1 MLTFL
6 PAILL
11 FITALAVFFL
21 RYLPKGTGYAWLVSA
36 LMVLLVWGGVLAYH
50 WISPEAVIIAPWRPF
65 ETQTADGIRFQWDSI
80 SWLYSFTVVSICL
93 GVLFSSGARI
103 QFRSNPLSWAGNLL
117 VAAAGIVAILAQSPL
132 AVVLAWVLLDILD
145 LILVVRLSP
154 SWSHSARGVV
164 VFVVRTLSLFL
175 MLGALVAQRFIG
187 MPLEFN
193 AMSPLASLLVLI
205 SLGLRLSLLPLN
217 LPYVGNLP
225 YQHGLI
231 SNLRMTAQVVAL
243 AALARIIQLSSLGNW
258 YAALYTITVLGCLY
272 GAVMWVTSRDE
283 ISGRPYWLLTL
294 GGLAFISVLQGNP
307 EQSIAWGLV
316 MGISG
321 MTLFLY
327 TARTKGLAFIPGLA
341 LLSLTGLPFM
351 PASAGWEGLIAP
363 PINLGDAALIFS
375 VSLLLVGYA
384 RLALR
389 PGDNFS
395 ELEGWVKGFYPVGL
409 TIMVASGWIA
419 AVLGFSGGFLPA
431 AWQPAVAAVVGAAVL
446 GLAGWQ
452 SKRIA
457 TLPFSPSVQRVAKTG
472 WGWLIQF
479 LQFKWLYDSL
489 WAFYRGLRS
498 LVAFLTL
505 LFEGEGGLLWS
516 FLLLALMLTILAT
529 KAGP

>member
-36 LMVLLVWGGVLAYH
+36 LLVLLIWGGVLAYH
-50 WISPEAVIIAPWRPF
+50 WVSPAAVIITPWRPY

-103 QFRSNPLSWAGNLL
+103 QFRSNPLSWAANLL

-132 AVVLAWVLLDILD
+132 AVVMAWALLDILD
-145 LILVVRLSP
+145 LILVVRLSG

-164 VFVVRTLSLFL
+164 VFVVRTLSLFM
-175 MLGALVAQRFIG
+175 MLGALLAQRFIG

-217 LPYVGNLP
+217 LPYVGDLP

-231 SNLRMTAQVVAL
+231 SNLRVTAQVVAL
-243 AALARIIQLSSLGNW
+243 AALARITQPSIPGNW
-258 YAALYTITVLGCLY
+258 FPTLYTISVLGCLY
-272 GAVMWVTSRDE
+272 GAIMWVASRDE

-294 GGLAFISVLQGNP
+294 GGFAFFSELQGKP
-307 EQSIAWGLV
+307 EQSTAWGLV

-321 MTLFLY
+321 MALFLY
-327 TARTKGLAFIPGLA
+327 TARTKGLVFIPGLA
-341 LLSLTGLPFM
+341 VLALTGLPFT
-351 PASAGWEGLIAP
+351 PASAGWGGLVEAP
-363 PINLGDAALIFS
+363 FNLGDAVLILS

-395 ELEGWVKGFYPVGL
+395 DLEGWVKGFYPVGL
-409 TIMVASGWIA
+409 TLLVASGWIA
-419 AVLGFSGGFLPA
+419 AALGFSGGFLLS
-431 AWQPAVAAVVGAAVL
+431 AWQPALTAVVSAGVL

-452 SKRIA
+452 SRRIQ
-457 TLPFSPSVQRVAKTG
+457 TLPFSPTVQRVVKTG
-472 WGWLIQF
+472 WGWLVQL
-479 LQFKWLYDSL
+479 LQFKWLYEFL
-489 WAFYRGLRS
+489 WAIYRGLRS